1 MKRKVRKVSI
11 QVKLLFPTALIVAVV
26 AVVMGITAYIQLH
39 TSLVNAGIEQADMA
53 ANIAVNSINV
63 DLLQKIKPGEEGS
76 EAYGSVFYTL
86 NKNKKTC
93 GMKYLYTLY
102 EENGIVY
109 YGVDTDDEANRQ
121 NVGDKFEVSYSELK
135 IVFDGG
141 EYVQDYI
148 DSSEDGDLI
157 SVYKP
162 ILNKSGEVIGV
173 LGCDY
178 DASGIVENL
187 NKSILY
193 IAINTVI
200 CLVVSLAI
208 IGLIVAGIL
217 RVLKNVDNKVY
228 DLVHSEGDLT
238 KKLDVKSGD
247 EMELIAENVNSLL
260 EYIRTIM
267 MEIARNSESLKIS
280 SGNVAAHLADT
291 DVQVSDV
298 SATMEQMSA
307 AMQQTSASLVGIND
321 AVIRI
326 HEAIMTISEG
336 AALSRQSSNVIAAKA
351 DEIYND
357 AVGHRI
363 EAVDKAADMKR
374 IVNEKIEESKSVE
387 EINVLTEN
395 ILGIASQTNLL
406 ALNANI
412 EAARAGE
419 AGKGFAVVAG
429 EIGKLAQDSAAAAG
443 RIREVSN
450 VVINAVNMLAQESE
464 NMVTFMD
471 EVAMAGYDKL
481 LETSQSYR
489 DDVKN
494 TEHIMNEFATASEQ
508 LKSDIDE
515 IKESVSAV
523 NIAVEESANGIT
535 NVTVLAAEI
544 KENVTQIEGEASNN
558 TIVANDLNTEVN
570 KFKLE

>member
-1 MKRKVRKVSI
+1 MNRKVRKLSI
-11 QVKLLFPTALIVAVV
+11 KVKLLVPTGLIVAMV
-26 AVVMGITAYIQLH
+26 AIVMGIVAYIQLN
-39 TSLVNAGIEQADMA
+39 SNLVKAGVDQADMA

-63 DLLQKIKPGEEGS
+63 ELLQKIKPGEEKS
-76 EAYGSVFYTL
+76 EAYGSIYYTMT
-86 NKNKKTC
+86 KNREVC
-93 GMKYLYTLY
+93 GIKYLYTLY
-102 EENGIVY
+102 EENGVVY
-109 YGVDTDDEANRQ
+109 YGVDADETTNRNNIGTQ
-121 NVGDKFEVSYSELK
+121 FEVSYAELK
-135 IVFDGG
+135 DVFDGG

-148 DSSEDGDLI
+148 DSTEDGDLI

-162 ILNKSGEVIGV
+162 ISDKNGKVIGV

-178 DASGIVENL
+178 DASEVVESL
-187 NKSILY
+187 NKSIMY
-193 IAINTVI
+193 IAIVTTICVVLALTV
-200 CLVVSLAI
+200 V
-208 IGLIVAGIL
+208 GLIVGKFL
-217 RVLKNVDNKVY
+217 TVLKSVDNKVY

-247 EMELIAENVNSLL
+247 EMELIANNVNSLL
-260 EYIRTIM
+260 EHIRVIM
-267 MEIARNSESLKIS
+267 EEIAKNSASLKIS
-280 SGNVAAHLADT
+280 SANVATHLADT
-291 DVQVSDV
+291 DMQVSDV

-307 AMQQTSASLVGIND
+307 AMQETSASLVGIND

-326 HEAIMTISEG
+326 HEAIMNISDS
-336 AALSRQSSNVIAAKA
+336 AAQEKVTSNTIAAKA
-351 DEIYND
+351 DEVYND
-357 AVGHRI
+357 AIGHRVEAI
-363 EAVDKAADMKR
+363 EKASEMKR
-374 IVNEKIEESKSVE
+374 IVNQKIEESKSVE

-429 EIGKLAQDSAAAAG
+429 EIGKLAQDSATAAG

-450 VVINAVNMLAQESE
+450 IVINAVNMLAQESE
-464 NMVTFMD
+464 NMVAFMD

-481 LETSQSYR
+481 LETSKSYR

-494 TEHIMNEFATASEQ
+494 TENIMEEFAKASEQ
-508 LKSDIDE
+508 LKCDIDE

-535 NVTVLAAEI
+535 NVTMLAADI
-544 KENVTQIEGEASNN
+544 KENVTQIEGEASGN
-558 TIVANDLNTEVN
+558 TAVANDLNTEVN
-570 KFKLE
+570 KFKLA

>member
-1 MKRKVRKVSI
+1 MKRKVRKLSI
-11 QVKLLFPTALIVAVV
+11 QVKLLVPTAIIVAVL
-26 AVVMGITAYIQLH
+26 AIVMGVTAYIQLS
-39 TSLVNAGIEQADMA
+39 TSLVKEGVSQANMA
-53 ANIAVNSINV
+53 ANIAVNAISG
-63 DLLQKIKPGEEGS
+63 DTLATIKPGQVDS
-76 EAYGSVFYTL
+76 KDYSNIYNIMV
-86 NKNKKTC
+86 NNRNTC
-93 GMKYLYTLY
+93 GIKYLYTLY
-102 EENGIVY
+102 AENGVVY
-109 YGVDTDDEANRQ
+109 YGVDADESDSKNSIGTR
-121 NVGDKFEVSYSELK
+121 FEVSYSELK
-135 IVFDGG
+135 AVFDGG

-148 DSSEDGDLI
+148 DSTEDGDLI

-162 ILNKSGEVIGV
+162 ILNKKGEVVGV

-178 DASGIVENL
+178 DASHIADNL
-187 NKSILY
+187 KKSI
-193 IAINTVI
+193 ITITIITAV
-200 CLVVSLAI
+200 CLVIALAVV
-208 IGLIVAGIL
+208 GLIVGNIL

-247 EMELIAENVNSLL
+247 ELELIANNVNALL
-260 EYIRTIM
+260 EHIRTIM
-267 MEIARNSESLKIS
+267 VEIANNSDSLKLS
-280 SGNVAAHLADT
+280 SANVASHLADT

-307 AMQQTSASLVGIND
+307 AMQETSASLVGINE

-326 HEAIMTISEG
+326 HEAIMMISDN
-336 AALSRQSSNVIAAKA
+336 AAQSRASSNTIANKA
-351 DEIYND
+351 DETYND
-357 AVGHRI
+357 AVEHRM
-363 EAVDKAADMKR
+363 EAVDKASNMKR
-374 IVNEKIEESKSVE
+374 IVNQKIEESKAVE
-387 EINVLTEN
+387 EINVLTDN

-429 EIGKLAQDSAAAAG
+429 EIGKLAQDSATAAG

-450 VVINAVNMLAQESE
+450 IVINAVNMLAQESE
-464 NMVTFMD
+464 NMVAFMD

-481 LETSQSYR
+481 LETSKNYR

-494 TEHIMNEFATASEQ
+494 TEHIMEEFAKASEQ
-508 LKSDIDE
+508 LKCDIDE

-535 NVTVLAAEI
+535 NVTVLASEI
-544 KENVTQIEGEASNN
+544 KENVTEIEGEASAN
-558 TIVANDLNTEVN
+558 TGVANDLHAEVN
-570 KFKLE
+570 KFKLA